1 MMWNALVFISPQDA
15 TAPSCTHLIDITSSS
30 TVVVIKMG
38 ERWGPEVK
46 SRRGESA
53 GFF

>member
-1 MMWNALVFISPQDA
+1 MVWNVLVFISRQEA
-15 TAPSCTHLIDITSSS
+15 TAPSSTHLIDITSSS

-46 SRRGESA
+46 SRRGEN
-53 GFF
+53 GVFL